1 MKNFAFKGTPGP
13 WEVLDQDGEITIIQK
28 DSLRNHKGFT
38 IYTPV
43 TEELSKKDA
52 KMIAAAPEMFD
63 LLKLVMDYQRMIGF
77 RFDDYPEDHP
87 FRKALLLME
96 EITGEKY
103 KGGDL
108 TGGLFF
114 G

>member
-1 MKNFAFKGTPGP
+1 MKNFTFKGTPGP
-13 WEVLDQDGEITIIQK
+13 WEIFESDGEITVIQK
-28 DSLRNHKGFT
+28 GSLRKHNYFT
-38 IYTPV
+38 VYTPV
-43 TEELSKKDA
+43 TEELSNKDA

-63 LLKLVMDYQRMIGF
+63 LLKWMMDYQRMVGF
-77 RFDDYPEDHP
+77 RFDEYPEGHP

-103 KGGDL
+103 KGGEL